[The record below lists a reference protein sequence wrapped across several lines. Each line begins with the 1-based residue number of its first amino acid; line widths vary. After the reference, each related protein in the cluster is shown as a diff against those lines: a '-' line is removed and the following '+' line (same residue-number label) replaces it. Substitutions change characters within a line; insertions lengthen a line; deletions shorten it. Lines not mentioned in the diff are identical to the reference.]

1 MSNLKNT
8 LVGYATYRGREGH
21 YSFLLHRLTG
31 LGTLLFLTIHI
42 VDMAWFYW
50 APDMFE
56 EALRLYRSWPF
67 LIGEIALIF
76 AVYFHGINGLR
87 IAIVDMFA
95 PSKWAI
101 AAERNAV
108 RWTLV
113 GSLIL
118 WIPSAWMMLSHA
130 VEASKGAAH
139 LLTNLGIF

>member
-1 MSNLKNT
+1 MSTLKNT
-8 LVGYATYRGREGH
+8 LIGYVSYRGREGH

-42 VDMAWFYW
+42 IDMAWFYW
-50 APDMFE
+50 APDLFE
-56 EALRLYRSWPF
+56 EALRLYRSWPY
-67 LIGEIALIF
+67 LIGEIALVF

-95 PSKWAI
+95 PNKWTI

-108 RWTLV
+108 RWTLA

-118 WIPSAWMMLSHA
+118 WLPSAAIMLSHA
-130 VEASKGAAH
+130 ISASNEAAQMLSR
-139 LLTNLGIF
+139 LGIF